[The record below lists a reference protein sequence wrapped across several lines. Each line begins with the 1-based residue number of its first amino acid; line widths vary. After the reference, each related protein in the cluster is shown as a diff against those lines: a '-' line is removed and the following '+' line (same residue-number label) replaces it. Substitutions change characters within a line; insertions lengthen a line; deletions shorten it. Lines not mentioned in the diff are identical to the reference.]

1 MSFLSWCSSV
11 QLVLDIHG
19 NLEGL
24 MCRSGLFSS
33 GFTAILSENKTLC
46 VFSFI
51 SAILHCPKPGFH
63 PIGPI
68 TRNSDNQ
75 VSYCRWL

>member
-1 MSFLSWCSSV
+1 MSFLFWCSSI

-19 NLEGL
+19 NLEGSTH
-24 MCRSGLFSS
+24 RSGLFNS
-33 GFTAILSENKTLC
+33 GFTVILSKNKTLC
-46 VFSFI
+46 IFSFI
-51 SAILHCPKPGFH
+51 SAVLHCPKPGFH

-75 VSYCRWL
+75 VSYRRWL